1 MSDASTPTPTGLLR
15 RRRITARTRLTLVFT
30 GLLVACGLVM
40 LALLFGVMKYIPT
53 YAFTSSSAG
62 GDVTVSSAPIDGSPA
77 PLTDSSPAA
86 DAPSTNA
93 HATPVQAGSIIVR
106 SEDDVLRTLLSS
118 SAVVLLFAIAIGSF
132 ASWVLAGRL
141 LKPVHEI
148 TLAAKR
154 ASEGSL
160 DHRIGLAGPRDEFT
174 ELSDTFDTMLDR
186 LERSFGAHERFAA
199 NAAHELRTPLTTT
212 KTLLHLA
219 KDRPDTVDVHRL
231 VTSLSDTNERSI
243 GTVEALLN
251 LAETSHH
258 GIALESV
265 DLSAVVEQAARA
277 LTEEAAAADV
287 TLTVE
292 SEPGLLVNGD
302 DVLLERL
309 VTNLVQN
316 AIRHNRRPG
325 TAQVALVQD
334 VESATVVL
342 SVTNTGVLISDA
354 SAMRLTEPFYRV
366 AGRIASTGPRGHGLG
381 LALTANIARAH
392 DAELLVTP
400 NEPGGLT
407 VMVRFPTL

>member
-86 DAPSTNA
+86 DAPLTNA
-93 HATPVQAGSIIVR
+93 PATPVQAGSIIVR

-287 TLTVE
+287 TLTME